1 MLLPE
6 IEGHQELGKD
16 AVLRAYPDRYKPVP
30 MRALITTSSRPS
42 ANMHV
47 AQSQLGRSTVSFP
60 NTGVAPIIG
69 PLTQASKR
77 KRGLWFHVTG
87 VLGPSACLRKLT
99 TGNCEV

>member
-42 ANMHV
+42 AICTLPGNSL
-47 AQSQLGRSTVSFP
+47 AARQSPSPILALTRS
-60 NTGVAPIIG
+60 
-69 PLTQASKR
+69 
-77 KRGLWFHVTG
+77 
-87 VLGPSACLRKLT
+87 
-99 TGNCEV
+99 